1 MLEGTT
7 VPRRTLG
14 LLITLAM
21 GLFVAPLAAA
31 TPGPG
36 KVARIGILWPLA
48 EHPYLEAFRQGL
60 RDLGY
65 VEGQHLTLEY
75 RYAQGREEVLPALAA
90 DLVRLPVDVIL
101 TWGTPPAR
109 AAQHAT
115 SSIPIV
121 VGAIGDPVRAG
132 VVASLA
138 RPGGNVTGLTSNA
151 VELEEKRLELLKA
164 LVPQASQVAVL
175 WNPANP
181 FSALALEQAQG
192 VAPAVG
198 ITLHPHGVQAA
209 VDLEA
214 AFTRM
219 SRERP
224 DALLVHGDFGLL
236 THRTPILAF
245 VAQSRL
251 PAMYGW
257 RDYVE
262 AGGLM
267 AYAPNYPDMFQR
279 AALYVDKILKGA
291 KPADLPVEQ
300 PKRYEFVIN
309 LKAAHAI
316 DLTIPPLLLFQAN
329 EVIR

>member
-1 MLEGTT
+1 MTT
-7 VPRRTLG
+7 IALLLTLALG
-14 LLITLAM
+14 LL
-21 GLFVAPLAAA
+21 VVPLAAGA
-31 TPGPG
+31 PGPG

-48 EHPYLEAFRQGL
+48 EHPYLDAFRHGL
-60 RDLGY
+60 RELGY
-65 VEGQHLTLEY
+65 VEGQNLALEY
-75 RYAQGREEVLPALAA
+75 RNAQGREDVLPGLAA

-109 AAQHAT
+109 AAQQAT
-115 SSIPIV
+115 RAIPIV
-121 VGAIGDPVRAG
+121 IGAIGDPVRAG
-132 VVASLA
+132 LVASLA

-198 ITLHPHGVQAA
+198 ITLHPHGVQSAADLDAA
-209 VDLEA
+209 V
-214 AFTRM
+214 TRM

-224 DALLVHGDFGLL
+224 DALLVHADFGLL
-236 THRTPILAF
+236 THHTPIFAF
-245 VAQSRL
+245 VVQSRL

-257 RDYVE
+257 RDFVE

-267 AYAPNYPDMFQR
+267 SYAPSYPDMFQR
-279 AALYVDKILKGA
+279 AAGYVDKILKGA
-291 KPADLPVEQ
+291 KPGDLPVEH
-300 PKRYEFVIN
+300 PRRYEFVIN
-309 LKAAHAI
+309 LKAAHTI
-316 DLTIPPLLLFQAN
+316 DLTVPPLLLFQAD
-329 EVIR
+329 EVLR